1 MLRRLSASDVVSSN
15 AYEVRKAKFNS
26 RQAEI
31 SKYKRSIR
39 SNGAFTTYWRILT
52 SFDDFYRVQRVRAWS
67 FGKERVRK
75 S

>member
-1 MLRRLSASDVVSSN
+1 MLRRLSASDIVSLY
-15 AYEVRKAKFNS
+15 AYELRKAKFNS

-39 SNGAFTTYWRILT
+39 SNGAFMTYWWILT
-52 SFDDFYRVQRVRAWS
+52 SLDIFYRVQRVRTWS
-67 FGKERVRK
+67 FGKKRVRK